1 VHTGG
6 TLKNNYFRALFFF
19 LLLFISCQ
27 QKPLKEKRFISG
39 KGDTLTGPLVAMLD
53 PGEKADSIRYRN
65 VLVRLGLTIG
75 VENRTPDALD
85 SLLASQL
92 SMESGV
98 DWSIQAANLL
108 HDAALRVRQKLESTN
123 NCSTTVAFA
132 ESLFQVVNAGNNFL
146 FPKISA
152 PLSVDNKTNWISTIF
167 SELFNLDGPTATALA
182 IFTNQQ
188 TSEQDNKKLLI
199 NIKGLVFDST
209 RRTDTTIGGKNQK
222 KTDQSSIVT
231 ETDILKYRNQNSILE
246 SITKHIPEIK
256 SLYKTHLKRNENL
269 SGTVNVSFY
278 LAPEGKVLEV
288 SIAKTDI
295 VDSGFLEPLLK
306 YLKQIEFKS
315 IPAEAGNMLFEFPFE
330 FDRDM

>member
-1 VHTGG
+1 
-6 TLKNNYFRALFFF
+6 LKNNYYSSLFIF
-19 LLLFISCQ
+19 LLVLISCQ
-27 QKPLKEKRFISG
+27 QKPSKENRFITG

-98 DWSIQAANLL
+98 DWSSKAANLL
-108 HDAALRVRQKLESTN
+108 HDAALRVREKLESTN

-132 ESLFQVVNAGNNFL
+132 ESLFQVVNTGNNFP
-146 FPKISA
+146 FPKISSHPSA
-152 PLSVDNKTNWISTIF
+152 DNKTSWTSTIF

-188 TSEQDNKKLLI
+188 TSAQDNKKLLN

-209 RRTDTTIGGKNQK
+209 RRTDTAIGGKKIIK
-222 KTDQSSIVT
+222 KPDVSSEVIK
-231 ETDILKYRNQNSILE
+231 TDILKYRDQNSILE
-246 SITKHIPEIK
+246 SITKRVPEIK

-269 SGTVNVSFY
+269 HGTVKVSFY
-278 LAPEGKVLEV
+278 LAPNGKVLEV

-306 YLKQIEFKS
+306 YLKQIDFKS
-315 IPAEAGNMLFEFPFE
+315 IPADAGNMRFEFPFE

>member
-1 VHTGG
+1 M
-6 TLKNNYFRALFFF
+6 KNNYSTTLLFC

-27 QKPLKEKRFISG
+27 EKHSKEYRFITG

-75 VENRTPDALD
+75 IENRKPDPLD

-92 SMESGV
+92 SMESGIE
-98 DWSIQAANLL
+98 WSIQAANLL
-108 HDAALRVRQKLESTN
+108 HDAALQVRQKLESTR
-123 NCSTTVAFA
+123 NCSTAVAFA
-132 ESLFQVVNAGNNFL
+132 ESLFQVVNAGNNFP
-146 FPKISA
+146 FPKISTHPTA
-152 PLSVDNKTNWISTIF
+152 DNNIKWISDIF

-182 IFTNQQ
+182 VFTNQQ
-188 TSEQDNKKLLI
+188 TNAQDSKKLLN

-209 RRTDTTIGGKNQK
+209 RRTDSTIGGKKNTK
-222 KTDQSSIVT
+222 KTIQPPAVI
-231 ETDILKYRNQNSILE
+231 EADILKYRDQKSILA
-246 SITKHIPEIK
+246 SITKRIPEIK

-278 LAPEGKVLEV
+278 LAPDGKVLEV

-295 VDSGFLEPLLK
+295 VDNGFLEPLLK
-306 YLKQIEFKS
+306 YLKQIDFKS
-315 IPAEAGNMLFEFPFE
+315 IPAEAGNMRFEFPFE

>member
-1 VHTGG
+1 
-6 TLKNNYFRALFFF
+6 LKNNYFRTLFFF

-75 VENRTPDALD
+75 VENRTPDTLD

-108 HDAALRVRQKLESTN
+108 HDAALRVRQKLENTN

-146 FPKISA
+146 FPKVSA

-188 TSEQDNKKLLI
+188 ESAQESKTLLK

-209 RRTDTTIGGKNQK
+209 IRTDKTATGTKNIK
-222 KTDQSSIVT
+222 KSDQPLSMI
-231 ETDILKYRNQNSILE
+231 ETDILKYRDQKSILE

-256 SLYKTHLKRNENL
+256 SLYKTNLKRNENL

-278 LAPEGKVLEV
+278 LAPDGKVLEV

-306 YLKQIEFKS
+306 YLKLIEFKS
-315 IPAEAGNMLFEFPFE
+315 IPAEAGNMRFEFPFE

>member
-1 VHTGG
+1 
-6 TLKNNYFRALFFF
+6 LKKNYSVILFSCLFFS
-19 LLLFISCQ
+19 ISCQ
-27 QKPLKEKRFISG
+27 QKSVKEHQFITG

-92 SMESGV
+92 SMESGFE
-98 DWSIQAANLL
+98 WSTRAANLL
-108 HDAALRVRQKLESTN
+108 HDAALQVRQKLESTQ
-123 NCSTTVAFA
+123 NCSTAVAFA
-132 ESLFQVVNAGNNFL
+132 ESLFQVVNTGNNFP
-146 FPKISA
+146 FPRITPHLPA
-152 PLSVDNKTNWISTIF
+152 DNKLNWISDIF
-167 SELFNLDGPTATALA
+167 AELFNLDGPTAMALA
-182 IFTNQQ
+182 VFTNQQ
-188 TSEQDNKKLLI
+188 TPAQDSKKLLN

-209 RRTDTTIGGKNQK
+209 KRTDTIACGQKNK
-222 KTDQSSIVT
+222 KKNEQSSKAI
-231 ETDILKYRNQNSILE
+231 ETDILKYRDQNSILA
-246 SITKHIPEIK
+246 SISKRIPEIK

-269 SGTVNVSFY
+269 RGTVKISFY
-278 LAPEGKVLEV
+278 LAPDGKVLEV

-295 VDSGFLEPLLK
+295 VDNGFLEPLLK

-315 IPAEAGNMLFEFPFE
+315 IPAEAGNMRFEFPFE